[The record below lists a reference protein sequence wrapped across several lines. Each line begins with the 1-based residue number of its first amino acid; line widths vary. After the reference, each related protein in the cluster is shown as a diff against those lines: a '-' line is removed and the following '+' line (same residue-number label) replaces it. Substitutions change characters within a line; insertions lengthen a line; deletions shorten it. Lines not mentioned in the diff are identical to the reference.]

1 MTAFVRSIPAM
12 LNGLTMTLLSRIG
25 PRDDYGYGFGVIAL
39 GVAAFAL
46 AGLNPAYPIRQW
58 EAKLLLI
65 LLSGIL
71 ILIGA
76 YALPATNRRWQAL
89 KLVIAAI
96 AVHWALVLPLERYW
110 YQF

>member
-1 MTAFVRSIPAM
+1 MTAFVRHIPARVEHCVVA
-12 LNGLTMTLLSRIG
+12 LLHHIG

-39 GVAAFAL
+39 GIAAFAL

-71 ILIGA
+71 VLIGA
-76 YALPATNRRWQAL
+76 YALPATSRRWYIL
-89 KLVIAAI
+89 KFTLAVA
-96 AVHWALVLPLERYW
+96 AVHWAFVLPLERYW